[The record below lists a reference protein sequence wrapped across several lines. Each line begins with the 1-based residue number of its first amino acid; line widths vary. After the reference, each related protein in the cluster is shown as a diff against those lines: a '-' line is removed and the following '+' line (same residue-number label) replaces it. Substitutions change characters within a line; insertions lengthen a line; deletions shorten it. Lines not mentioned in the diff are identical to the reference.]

1 MSGKR
6 TALKVLGILQVI
18 FGFCLLASCFL
29 SSSSLFDVQS
39 MLISAINAQGIDVT
53 GVNVVAVFISFLA
66 IAAIWS
72 LIIGFLMIRAAKY
85 PEKSTVI
92 YVLVI
97 IDLVISVIGIISS
110 AVFGSFSGTT
120 LGHIIF
126 VGIVF
131 WLIMS
136 IRKETREIEI

>member
-18 FGFCLLASCFL
+18 FGFCMLAGCFL
-29 SSSSLFDVQS
+29 SSSSLFDLQS
-39 MLISAINAQGIDVT
+39 MLISAINAQGVDAT
-53 GVNVVAVFISFLA
+53 GINVVGLFIALLA

-72 LIIGFLMIRAAKY
+72 LIVGFLMLRAAKY

-97 IDLVISVIGIISS
+97 IDLVVSVIGIISS

-120 LGHIIF
+120 LAHTIF
-126 VGIVF
+126 VGVVF

-136 IRKETREIEI
+136 IRKEAREIEI